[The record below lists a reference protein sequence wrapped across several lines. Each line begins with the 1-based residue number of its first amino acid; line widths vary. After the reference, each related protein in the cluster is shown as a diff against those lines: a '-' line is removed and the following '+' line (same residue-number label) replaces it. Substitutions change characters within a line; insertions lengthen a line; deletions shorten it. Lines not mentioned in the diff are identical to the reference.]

1 MLLRNL
7 SAVSQ
12 SLALKPRWAV
22 ESFALEDL
30 VRAGIQAKRDAG
42 GRTAQNKE
50 CVCSDKSFLLESYQP
65 VERAPHR
72 RLP

>member
-12 SLALKPRWAV
+12 SLASNPKWAV
-22 ESFALEDL
+22 ESFAVGDL
-30 VRAGIQAKRDAG
+30 AWAGMKAKRDAG
-42 GRTAQNKE
+42 GRTAQNRE
-50 CVCSDKSFLLESYQP
+50 CVCSDKSFLLESYQLL
-65 VERAPHR
+65 ERAPHR